1 MTEAEIINI
10 IATVALVAVTAALV
24 ITTSLY
30 LKRTDKLI
38 EISNR
43 PQVLLYSDNGK
54 IIIENIGTQTAFNIR
69 FHTKTPNYKEHENGT
84 PFSKQDWYENEIRM
98 IPPQMGQITHNLRDE
113 GKLIKQPPCEMEI
126 IYHTEAGKKGTRYKD
141 TTYVGS
147 YPGGYSLY
155 SKRPLRYQP
164 L

>member
-1 MTEAEIINI
+1 MTTTEIIT
-10 IATVALVAVTAALV
+10 IAAAAAAALAT
-24 ITTSLY
+24 IALAATTYQY

-69 FHTKTPNYKEHENGT
+69 FHTKNPNYKEHENGT

-98 IPPQMGQITHNLRDE
+98 MPPQMGQITHNLRDE

-126 IYHTEAGKKGTRYKD
+126 IYHTEAGKKGTRYED